1 MDATVDARFVSTEKY
16 GSPAAAAVALLQS
29 PDRSSEPCTRRE
41 WCLPWRLSH
50 KGVRSASS
58 ASVGESEANRR
69 PGRRAVP
76 TNPAFRGRYSR
87 WRPRPIDGPDRGVV
101 CATASM
107 QRSSAPGALGDRSAR
122 RLDGQLVDRT
132 PSTAGEMWD
141 RTRLVQNPRL
151 AEFAGRRPTHR
162 FNVGLLAMQKPLGP
176 TPIGRK

>member
-1 MDATVDARFVSTEKY
+1 MHAPRVVPSME
-16 GSPAAAAVALLQS
+16 AVAQRGEIGQL
-29 PDRSSEPCTRRE
+29 DEWWEKARRI
-41 WCLPWRLSH
+41 
-50 KGVRSASS
+50 V
-58 ASVGESEANRR
+58 R

-76 TNPAFRGRYSR
+76 LIRRFAGAIHGGV
-87 WRPRPIDGPDRGVV
+87 PRPIDGPDPGVV